1 MEVTKLKEGEWYAYR
16 VKALNRHGA
25 SKPSKPTDDIHAM
38 DAMGNDLFYIS
49 VQILSPSST
58 NITSIAPTLQ
68 LLKSSLHSQAR
79 CWDGHMNP

>member
-38 DAMGNDLFYIS
+38 DAMGNDFTYINAPP
-49 VQILSPSST
+49 ILSCSP
-58 NITSIAPTLQ
+58 TSVTSVVPAEAA
-68 LLKSSLHSQAR
+68 LLLS
-79 CWDGHMNP
+79 